1 MAVPKIMGLE
11 QEYGLIPSDDNIL
24 SDILVNTYI
33 NSVDARCRYANYL
46 SKYVENI
53 DELDISGAKDAGYF
67 LPNGARYYVDHFHPE
82 YSTPECSSPLELVTC
97 DKAGEAI
104 LNKSVE
110 IALNA
115 NIMGLDT
122 KKIKIYKNNV
132 DKTGNSYAS
141 HENYLLDS
149 KTFDELF
156 NSKKLLNFLAAFLA
170 TRQILCGSGKIDPD
184 DGLYAISQRASFM
197 EKLCSIGT
205 TRNRAIINTRDEPHA
220 DPLKY
225 RRLHLILG
233 DANMSE
239 YSMYLKTGLTGIIL
253 QMIED
258 GFTNKLGLAKP
269 IKAIKSIS
277 KDIRLKEQVRMLDGR
292 WLTPIQ
298 IQKEFLEL
306 AKKYYDSNKSSKTE
320 LTDDLLEKWGYC
332 LDGLE
337 KLVFDGNEVLE
348 DDPHDL
354 RKKVDWVIKKLLL
367 DLQYTKNGWPYGDAR
382 MQKLDL
388 DYHNINKAEG
398 LYYLLEKS
406 RLVER
411 IVSDEEIDNYVQN
424 PPRNTRAY
432 FRGKFIRK
440 FHGNIKS
447 ADWAVINIETKE
459 KYLKLRL
466 LHPDRG
472 TESLTKDLLD
482 NSASIDEFV

>member
-33 NSVDARCRYANYL
+33 NSVDARCCYANYL

-122 KKIKIYKNNV
+122 
-132 DKTGNSYAS
+132 
-141 HENYLLDS
+141 
-149 KTFDELF
+149 
-156 NSKKLLNFLAAFLA
+156 KKLLNFLAAFLA

-258 GFTNKLGLAKP
+258 GFTNQLRLAEP
-269 IKAIKSIS
+269 VEAIKSIS

-388 DYHNINKAEG
+388 DYHNINKDEG

-406 RLVER
+406 RLV
-411 IVSDEEIDNYVQN
+411 
-424 PPRNTRAY
+424 
-432 FRGKFIRK
+432 FF
-440 FHGNIKS
+440 F
-447 ADWAVINIETKE
+447 
-459 KYLKLRL
+459 
-466 LHPDRG
+466 
-472 TESLTKDLLD
+472 
-482 NSASIDEFV
+482 